1 MYRLANCAIQSLPD
15 LAEAALRV
23 LMVSLSLIG
32 LGDFN
37 TQTFNLASVS

>member
-1 MYRLANCAIQSLPD
+1 MYHPANCAIQSLPD

-23 LMVSLSLIG
+23 LMVTLSLIG

-37 TQTFNLASVS
+37 TQTFDLASAS